1 MRHPRSKPA
10 LLSAATAIPPTD
22 TDGAMLAVPS
32 VPASAD
38 PPEPVTRVDTSYLE
52 TLIGYNARRSALTII
67 SLFLERM
74 AVYGL
79 RPVDFS
85 VLSVIRHN
93 PGVTSRM
100 LCTSLGL
107 LPPNLVSMIQQF
119 EQRELIDKTPH
130 PHDGR
135 ALALYLTPK
144 GQALMEQAEATAFAL
159 EREATAALT
168 EAQRTTLRRLLKLI
182 YAPPRPSAR
191 RTRPP
196 STEPESR

>member
-1 MRHPRSKPA
+1 MRRPRSKLPPFVAEASPPA
-10 LLSAATAIPPTD
+10 PAVAVAAPSDPTTTRTEGVLD
-22 TDGAMLAVPS
+22 
-32 VPASAD
+32 
-38 PPEPVTRVDTSYLE
+38 PVTRVDTSYLE

-85 VLSVIRHN
+85 VLSVIAHN

-100 LCTSLGL
+100 LCASLGL

-119 EQRELIDKTPH
+119 EQRELIDKKPH

-168 EAQRTTLRRLLKLI
+168 EAQRNTLRRLLKRI
-182 YAPPRPSAR
+182 YAPPPDKSRPHR
-191 RTRPP
+191 GKPP
-196 STEPESR
+196 SIDEL

>member
-1 MRHPRSKPA
+1 MRRPRSKPIPLPVA
-10 LLSAATAIPPTD
+10 DAAPVVVAAEASSTAAESLI
-22 TDGAMLAVPS
+22 
-32 VPASAD
+32 
-38 PPEPVTRVDTSYLE
+38 EPVTSVDTSYLE
-52 TLIGYNARRSALTII
+52 TLIGYNARRAALTII

-85 VLSVIRHN
+85 VLSVIAHN
-93 PGVTSRM
+93 PGITSRM
-100 LCTSLGL
+100 LCANLGL

-119 EQRELIDKTPH
+119 EQRELIDKKPH

-144 GQALMEQAEATAFAL
+144 GQVLMEHAEATAFAL

-168 EAQRTTLRRLLKLI
+168 EAQRRTLRRLLKLI
-182 YAPPRPSAR
+182 YAPPPSDKPRPRAD
-191 RTRPP
+191 
-196 STEPESR
+196 

>member
-1 MRHPRSKPA
+1 MRRPRSKRTPLPA
-10 LLSAATAIPPTD
+10 AAAAPAPAVIAATD
-22 TDGAMLAVPS
+22 VAV
-32 VPASAD
+32 ASAESLL
-38 PPEPVTRVDTSYLE
+38 EPVTRVDTSYLE

-85 VLSVIRHN
+85 VLSVIAHN

-100 LCTSLGL
+100 LCASLGL

-119 EQRELIDKTPH
+119 EQRELIDKKPH

-135 ALALYLTPK
+135 ALALYLTPQ

-168 EAQRTTLRRLLKLI
+168 EAQRNTLRRLLKLI
-182 YAPPRPSAR
+182 YAPPADTSR
-191 RTRPP
+191 R
-196 STEPESR
+196 SRRKTDPDAL